1 MFPLA
6 RFRIEDA
13 SMEPALRAGDYV
25 LVNRWAYGRR
35 GPRAGDVVVFRDP
48 EAPARLL
55 VKRVERVDPSGAVLV
70 RGDNDAFSRDSRAFG
85 AVGREGLIG
94 KVVLRARA

>member
-13 SMEPALRAGDYV
+13 SMEPDLRAGDYV

-35 GPRAGDVVVFRDP
+35 GPRPGDVVVLRDP
-48 EAPARLL
+48 EAPSRFL
-55 VKRVERVDPSGAVLV
+55 VKRVERVDPSGAVVV
-70 RGDNDAFSRDSRAFG
+70 RGDNEASSRDSRAFG
-85 AVGREGLIG
+85 PVGRDGLVG